1 MRPKGKKTEKLRY
14 KLELL
19 NAVTRRVVHTQLFAT
34 IADIADVL
42 GISYQQAQHIKYGKN
57 NKMKKFAIIS
67 RLP

>member
-19 NAVTRRVVHTQLFAT
+19 NAVTGRVVHTQLFPT

-42 GISYQQAQHIKYGKN
+42 VISYQQAQHIKYGN
-57 NKMKKFAIIS
+57 NAKMIKFIRITEI
-67 RLP
+67 